1 MGPSGWSGPENRGK
15 ERPWTESG
23 PLPSSLFPNGR
34 PLNTGFEFSLSAL
47 LSPSFFLSSIYLLTF
62 FLPSFCCVAPAINNS
77 FSCLK
82 QTMLSLSH
90 LRMFAPAMPSLW
102 TTLAITPCFLDL
114 NLDTPS
120 SRLVGRPLCWVLL
133 ALSVCD
139 CPSLLRL

>member
-1 MGPSGWSGPENRGK
+1 
-15 ERPWTESG
+15 
-23 PLPSSLFPNGR
+23 
-34 PLNTGFEFSLSAL
+34 
-47 LSPSFFLSSIYLLTF
+47 
-62 FLPSFCCVAPAINNS
+62 
-77 FSCLK
+77 
-82 QTMLSLSH
+82 MLSLSH

-133 ALSVCD
+133 ALGVCD